1 MQFTINSKANE
12 IREKL
17 LIITNKEL
25 QQNKIIQNKK
35 FMINSKSL
43 ESYEKIFENY
53 IIIEYDSFI
62 YLNDDNEFDNKN
74 NYPDLYQNNNFL
86 NNNSPIKVK
95 TKRMRLTK
103 HPEQISCRKLSDS
116 IEFHIKRTETK
127 KKEMEN
133 KIKFLRNLSN
143 ELKSLKAIYPKKKIG
158 EKIRKKKIKSND
170 LTFYDKTILNK
181 ENTKNDEKETNI
193 IQLHKMWETHK
204 KNFSKINSRNNIFK
218 NDLFLKNDIYSTRE
232 FEILNFDLY

>member
-25 QQNKIIQNKK
+25 KQNKIIQNKK
-35 FMINSKSL
+35 IMINSKSL

-127 KKEMEN
+127 KK
-133 KIKFLRNLSN
+133 IS
-143 ELKSLKAIYPKKKIG
+143 